1 EILIL
6 EENVFCIDNIVNRS
20 NSVMIKFC
28 QSVDT
33 ACKQNPC
40 VQKCCPDGYGMIES
54 KSCTPSD
61 FDFNPQFYNIVS
73 TNGGFELVEAI
84 VPSFAILSNL
94 ECDKFILRPESTEGD
109 FSYLEVDGRLYVP
122 KHSDPHLTADK
133 YCLEK
138 VIFPEDEMDGIYTFL
153 CFPEDYM
160 VEDTSL
166 QFTLC
171 SLGLIISSV
180 FLLATFLVYA
190 CLPSLQNLH
199 GKTLMCHVVSL
210 FAAYVCLSVA
220 QLSGEDLD
228 LFICAAVGYCILFT
242 FLAAF
247 SWLNIMCFDI
257 WWTFGVIRSMGQGA
271 GTRKQRE
278 RRRFIVYSI
287 YAWGVPS
294 ALTAITAAVDVWDLS
309 PAVLKPDMGVYYC
322 WFSKMTYGIAVY
334 FFGPVSPMITCN
346 VVLFV
351 LTARNCSKV
360 KAEIHRMQQNSIGD
374 RCKRRYQADKTK
386 LIMNAKLFI
395 VMGVTWT
402 LEIVS
407 SFLTEPPWIWYLS
420 DTANALQGA
429 LIFVIFVLKGRV
441 IRTLA
446 YRLGFR
452 NQGPIRPNTTE
463 HLTTCYDPYRV
474 RKTSSNTTLC
484 ATITDS

>member
-1 EILIL
+1 MLLVTTTTAIDSEYGNNVTSWYKCCEPTSNFRENLDTGVLGFDMDVSPLQVQGSGVQVRHGFPASCNKTLILLKESTFLPVSPYCTDKVEIRYENVDSASVVRYVCYDEDSERSINPPTSVTVRKCCLNGTYDPAAHICIDVIDGQNMLEKLSFQDTVCLVNVEFGLSECHSNQALVNTVVDSGQIILLKNGTVLVNTSYEILIL

-228 LFICAAVGYCILFT
+228 LFICAAVGELYL
-242 FLAAF
+242 
-247 SWLNIMCFDI
+247 
-257 WWTFGVIRSMGQGA
+257 
-271 GTRKQRE
+271 K
-278 RRRFIVYSI
+278 
-287 YAWGVPS
+287 
-294 ALTAITAAVDVWDLS
+294 LT
-309 PAVLKPDMGVYYC
+309 
-322 WFSKMTYGIAVY
+322 
-334 FFGPVSPMITCN
+334 
-346 VVLFV
+346 
-351 LTARNCSKV
+351 
-360 KAEIHRMQQNSIGD
+360 
-374 RCKRRYQADKTK
+374 
-386 LIMNAKLFI
+386 
-395 VMGVTWT
+395 VM
-402 LEIVS
+402 
-407 SFLTEPPWIWYLS
+407 
-420 DTANALQGA
+420 
-429 LIFVIFVLKGRV
+429 
-441 IRTLA
+441 
-446 YRLGFR
+446 
-452 NQGPIRPNTTE
+452 
-463 HLTTCYDPYRV
+463 
-474 RKTSSNTTLC
+474 
-484 ATITDS
+484 